1 MKKEYLGST
10 APLGG
15 RSAPSRLPAR
25 SAVDQLAR
33 WTEGAASRGES
44 FHWRLR
50 PVAAAMACTRSAAS
64 ASSWLSVPKGWKQSD
79 HLAAEELAAVEPEAA
94 VQVELVEAVEE
105 ANWAATATL
114 PAEAVGVAVAPDA
127 VAAGAPGGGRS
138 SAAQSSAL
146 SWARL
151 VPGGKPDST

>member
-1 MKKEYLGST
+1 M
-10 APLGG
+10 
-15 RSAPSRLPAR
+15 
-25 SAVDQLAR
+25 
-33 WTEGAASRGES
+33 
-44 FHWRLR
+44 
-50 PVAAAMACTRSAAS
+50 
-64 ASSWLSVPKGWKQSD
+64 
-79 HLAAEELAAVEPEAA
+79 
-94 VQVELVEAVEE
+94 EAVEE